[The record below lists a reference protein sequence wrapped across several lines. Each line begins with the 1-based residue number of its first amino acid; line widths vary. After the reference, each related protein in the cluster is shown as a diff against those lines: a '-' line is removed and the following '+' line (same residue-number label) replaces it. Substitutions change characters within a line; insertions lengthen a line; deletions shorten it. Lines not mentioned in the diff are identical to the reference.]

1 MTNDKKSPAQ
11 GGEMPPVERAAI
23 TGSGGIDTVRGAKPA
38 DNAAQERNTNA
49 AALTD
54 DFRGNDTNL
63 VRSIEALIALNDE
76 GALVPH
82 GIGGLARVLLSAAA
96 VRLTSPRAAVPRHV
110 LASLECTAV
119 WLEKG
124 NDPQD
129 AARELR
135 ACLAKID
142 AAPAAPVAELV
153 PDPLR
158 RRVERLL
165 VELHAEG
172 RLSEGQCAKML
183 DISRVDWREL
193 AEFLAPAAQ
202 AVAADGARAKDVVTR
217 EQVMEWARTANIETG
232 WFTEQLI
239 AALGDFAILA
249 RAVASPATA
258 SGLPAWF
265 DTFLTNVC
273 EIPDRNSPVG
283 EPDAIIATLN
293 ELKHCALN
301 AIEECAGD
309 VPAAAEEQVAR
320 LDDADIDTIAESMPG
335 GLASFMKQWGWRQFA
350 RAVEDEVVLN
360 VSRAPRGASGQSFQA
375 RVQPWMLECFGP
387 TIAADR
393 VERNHRFLEEAIEL
407 VQSLGCTA
415 SEAHQLVDYT
425 FGRPVGEPAQEVG
438 GVMVTLAALCLA
450 NTLDMH
456 AAGET
461 ELARISAPAMVE
473 KIRAKQAAKPKHS
486 PLPEAPADAGEA
498 VSSFIRDVAAQKPE
512 KPDHWSSCG
521 QCEHNRDRAQDLLD
535 AAQGAQGGKGGDR
548 G

>member
-1 MTNDKKSPAQ
+1 MNEHEKIPAQ
-11 GGEMPPVERAAI
+11 GGEMPPVERAAD
-23 TGSGGIDTVRGAKPA
+23 TGGRGINTVRGATSA
-38 DNAAQERNTNA
+38 GNAAQDRNTNA

-142 AAPAAPVAELV
+142 AAPAAPVAEPA

-217 EQVMEWARTANIETG
+217 EQVEAWARQAGISH
-232 WFTEQLI
+232 FTEQRLER
-239 AALGDFAILA
+239 LGDFAIFA
-249 RAVASPATA
+249 RAAVSPATA
-258 SGLPAWF
+258 DMRAALSTAKLRIEQRSDDEQDGEYWSAAQSILAVMKLLDDMPEFFADVAAAPAEAREH
-265 DTFLTNVC
+265 DDP
-273 EIPDRNSPVG
+273 E
-283 EPDAIIATLN
+283 IIAASNRGYAAGLRDG
-293 ELKHCALN
+293 KALG
-301 AIEECAGD
+301 ACGPLTAD
-309 VPAAAEEQVAR
+309 AR
-320 LDDADIDTIAESMPG
+320 KPL
-335 GLASFMKQWGWRQFA
+335 
-350 RAVEDEVVLN
+350 
-360 VSRAPRGASGQSFQA
+360 QS

-393 VERNHRFLEEAIEL
+393 VERNHRFLEEALEL

-456 AAGET
+456 AAGEA
-461 ELARISAPAMVE
+461 ELARISAPAMVK

-486 PLPEAPADAGEA
+486 PLPETPANPGEA
-498 VSSFIRDVAAQKPE
+498 VATNLDRHMITVWRDGKWKLWTYSEACLA
-512 KPDHWSSCG
+512 G
-521 QCEHNRDRAQDLLD
+521 RDRDWLINISIPPMV
-535 AAQGAQGGKGGDR
+535 QGAKGGKGGKA
-548 G
+548 